1 MTGQPKKEVFMWN
14 FKRLA
19 FVVLAVLVASAI
31 VLFVLENNQPVA
43 LLFLG
48 WSAPQFPVS
57 VFVLLALLVGM
68 MIGPL
73 LGWLVGVRRRLK

>member
-1 MTGQPKKEVFMWN
+1 MRN
-14 FKRLA
+14 FRRLA
-19 FVVLAVLVASAI
+19 LVVLAVLVASAI

-48 WSAPQFPVS
+48 WSAPQLPVS
-57 VFVLLALLVGM
+57 VFVLLALLCGM

-73 LGWLVGVRRRLK
+73 LAWIAGRGRRLK